1 MVNREYIK
9 LQIDTLSDEAVLK
22 IDRIINSENSA
33 RNITEYNKKTQKA
46 IKASHAKPHKSEK
59 FKTTEA
65 LFKDLGI

>member
-1 MVNREYIK
+1 MENREYIK
-9 LQIDTLSDEAVLK
+9 SQIDTLSDETILK

-33 RNITEYNKKTQKA
+33 RSITDYNKKTQKI
-46 IKASHAKPHKSEK
+46 IKDSHSKPHKSEK